1 MTIPNERLEE
11 LRRLAAASGV
21 VAPAD
26 PEELGR
32 LSIRALMEKIGSVV
46 PPDRPEVDVRLHG
59 PGVPGHEIPVREAA
73 GILTSIQEAI
83 SSIGQAL
90 RRAPTLHG
98 VIQAQILQA
107 TELRLLPEI
116 GAGSVVFS
124 LIGAGEDIT
133 GDEAPGLTGT
143 DTLVDVVMTELF
155 SVIEQSHVQGAE
167 SSQLAQYLRRLGPR
181 TAKHLS
187 DLVRQ
192 IVGDEID
199 VDLSWRNPGGQ
210 RRLASLERQSALALG
225 RAIDLNKI
233 ETRIVQLI
241 GILSTVSTDK
251 KAELKVQGGSA
262 VRMTADKALAATL
275 GPFFNQRVTAR
286 VEQTTTWSTNTGKE
300 TQTFRLLGLEMPPP
314 ERPEHATDG

>member
-1 MTIPNERLEE
+1 
-11 LRRLAAASGV
+11 
-21 VAPAD
+21 
-26 PEELGR
+26 
-32 LSIRALMEKIGSVV
+32 
-46 PPDRPEVDVRLHG
+46 
-59 PGVPGHEIPVREAA
+59 VPGHEIPVREAA